1 MCQINDYL
9 KSDKEKKYC
18 QTRKRV
24 VLGQYQR
31 TLTFN
36 VCNRLRW
43 LTNAHENV
51 NWKCYCSV
59 FC

>member
-43 LTNAHENV
+43 LQMRTRT
-51 NWKCYCSV
+51 
-59 FC
+59 